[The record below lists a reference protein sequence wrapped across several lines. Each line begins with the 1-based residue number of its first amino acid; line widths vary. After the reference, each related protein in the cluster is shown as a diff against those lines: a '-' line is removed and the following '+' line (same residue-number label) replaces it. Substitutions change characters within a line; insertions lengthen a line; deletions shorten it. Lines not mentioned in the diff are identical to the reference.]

1 RAIEFEARLKEY
13 NDSYYVARKSFDE
26 VIGVLQSQYSDEKFN
41 EAMEEVAS
49 AIGGTFDGTNII
61 ADIPNQE
68 DLKALNEDIKAYLN
82 GEIDSLDGKLGKQI
96 ETVVNQAKDEFSVA
110 IDSVE
115 KKVDGIEVGG
125 RNLLRYSTQKYLQI
139 TNSYCTGIVE
149 EEGKRALLFDRT
161 NNILYLGGRESYLE
175 KGKTY
180 TFSFYAK
187 ASEELEFTRGIYINA
202 GNSGFIPDIKIT
214 TDWERYSF
222 TFTSSND
229 DSVGI
234 HMYPAIK
241 NADGTYKSF
250 YITDWQLE
258 KGTVATDV
266 TPALEDIDND
276 INNLSQ
282 EVTKNSSALNILDNK
297 INLKVDSS
305 TVKQILDDELN
316 VVKSNVQTNQ
326 SELKL
331 LSNQISSK
339 VEKSEYTTDI
349 NGITQDIKNT
359 KSEINQLSD
368 SVNSKI

>member
-1 RAIEFEARLKEY
+1 
-13 NDSYYVARKSFDE
+13 
-26 VIGVLQSQYSDEKFN
+26 
-41 EAMEEVAS
+41 
-49 AIGGTFDGTNII
+49 
-61 ADIPNQE
+61 
-68 DLKALNEDIKAYLN
+68 
-82 GEIDSLDGKLGKQI
+82 
-96 ETVVNQAKDEFSVA
+96 
-110 IDSVE
+110 
-115 KKVDGIEVGG
+115 
-125 RNLLRYSTQKYLQI
+125 
-139 TNSYCTGIVE
+139 
-149 EEGKRALLFDRT
+149 
-161 NNILYLGGRESYLE
+161 
-175 KGKTY
+175 
-180 TFSFYAK
+180 
-187 ASEELEFTRGIYINA
+187 EFTRGIYINA
-202 GNSGFIPDIKIT
+202 GNSGCIPDIKIT

-282 EVTKNSSALNILDNK
+282 EVTKNSSALNVLDNK

-368 SVNSKI
+368 SVNSKITSVEQKFDELEVGGRNLIPAFTSDKWTHTNQ